1 MSAKA
6 PFSASPAPGALS
18 QAAAARSQRAAAQS
32 AAAAIY
38 FVDSATDK
46 VSSATDKVSSATD
59 KVSNTTDKVSSI
71 LIEDIFQ
78 YPNIDGSRLG
88 GDVPLSKWE
97 TILDE
102 SCIIPGK
109 VYVYSQFIVKFKI
122 VYSQFIVKFKIVYR
136 HLIVKFKIVY
146 SYLIEKFKIVY
157 GLSLFTRWLEGEYGL
172 HDQDTVGLNIN
183 AVGRSY
189 LLLQGC
195 DLSIK
200 KVDDIKLKID
210 GDLRRYNDIKA
221 IMTRL
226 AKQSLAQNNPEQYEG
241 FWVDSDEEEYWDYY
255 GYYDDYGQWQYYEDD
270 EWWDEEEQ
278 YDEQYPPPR
287 TSAADDEAYKGSGKG
302 KKGNPGNCSK
312 CGSRWHRSEDC
323 PAGGKKDTKKGD
335 DNKGNG
341 KSKSDSNNGKG
352 KYRGGKSRGRGKGR
366 GKGYRG
372 RGKGKGKKSKGH
384 YGDDYDEEYYD
395 DDWDWSTTYG
405 SWYATRTKTQNKDA
419 LWTFN
424 NRTEVHHGSSWS
436 SLQTVPSYSLDDPE
450 SPDMGQGLDFLVR
463 EVQNLCY
470 EDQVSQQN
478 NHNVHEV
485 NTSYHSIKGT
495 KRFGLLYD
503 PGASSGIIGTDTVR
517 EYQQEILGGAEI
529 ESRPTRAQ
537 FTGIDGKPT
546 PGIGKAILPLRI
558 PAMKDA
564 TFTGDMIGGMGS
576 WCPALMPLPTSI
588 RYRAIMFSA
597 MFDNGDGILVIFPD
611 NRRLGNRATPVYIRL
626 LLTDS
631 RHYIIPT
638 DNQHIREEVDQ
649 QYLHGVLLEHLQIF
663 WDFKPSRSGGRS
675 AEFQVDTAPADTSTG
690 AKSSTFSGMSRD
702 TTNPEILKQLDHLS
716 KSIESI
722 KDHIGQPAAHNTHHF
737 LSTKTAFA
745 GHSCGDDKRT
755 QDHQYPTRKT
765 TITRTQNFWKVWGMF
780 KGSGFTGD
788 MIPDGLNPEQQ
799 ERMQKNYQGI
809 PEKFYTKTKLTVIT
823 PRNADSFL
831 KHLQD
836 YKITSVDMQEHFSGS
851 STLSFWA
858 WKCEFSVLFPTDM
871 RYGWNLGLKEHQ
883 DIITRFQ
890 KAIRIQVK
898 LYTPECTPWSQASQT
913 ADPERKAANRSAD
926 LPALQWVSDECKN
939 TNLDG
944 TDYVIE
950 NPAKSAI
957 WEESPLKELQSD
969 ERMYNNTCD
978 QCQHGAQDAEGTPI
992 QKRTKFMASLRMRRT
1007 AIQCQCV
1014 RPHAWLVGGAQTS
1027 KAKIFPEKLC
1037 KNILKDIGKRIEMTL
1052 KTPLDL
1058 LFWTCESISSKS
1070 PKKEIVIKP
1079 NFDLQRFKHQL
1090 EEAAS
1095 DQARLA
1101 LLLGFHLKFWHATP
1115 DEMAR
1120 LLAALGVEPNIIKL
1134 CPQVV
1139 KDLCEG
1145 CRKYAMPLH
1154 RPAFRAHITT
1164 KFNERV
1170 QGDLFFLWDMIWL
1183 ILVDEHIRY
1192 KVIGV
1197 MKDKTAPEYLRCMG
1211 ECWIRFFGPMETF
1224 VSDQEGALTS
1234 DLVGTTL
1241 DRYTIKREFA
1251 GTDTNKE
1258 EKSTTGLVESHIRM
1272 TKSIALKNEVVAKR
1286 EGLNISKETL
1296 MYEAA
1301 MSQNLLLNFGGSTP
1315 ANALLGYTP
1324 RDFYDENSATTMAHK
1339 GALEISPDTFE
1350 SNVRMR
1356 LLSKQNVLK
1365 TIVEERL
1372 AIANKSRP
1380 QKLDIERI
1388 KVGDKVDLYRTP
1400 SKKDQ
1405 EGWRGPCDLLHMKST
1420 GAIVV
1425 WNGYPY
1431 IVPLRHIR
1439 IHQRLE
1445 AWTNSYERQHTASP
1459 PSMYLVTDY
1468 TDMLDIVE
1476 GTVPFKP
1483 QIVGMLIGADGKMRA
1498 SSSMG
1503 ETPPKVW
1510 SLAQQC
1516 AEDEWGIKI
1525 DGIVFGRCVRRL
1537 YAVTGTTFGRQVT
1550 WDCTRRDQ
1558 YVTTDINP
1566 SRQVLDIINAIPNM
1580 SDVNACSIL
1589 FYSFS
1594 SMTEDEETK
1603 KYVIPDFS
1611 DISAIDPD
1619 DESMLQRQY
1628 SILDMDILKQQKYIL
1643 DLDLLLHQ
1651 LLQQLE
1657 SDFDPNTIN
1666 YHFQQDCHT
1675 AEEHLRD
1682 HHLLLNERW
1691 QQLQA
1696 LDESQQSIEV
1706 DDKSMI
1712 SDEQFVPESDR
1723 HLVSAYMDSDE
1734 LDEYQTI
1741 MTSMAQ
1747 EVSDNLQCMSD
1758 NELTWTAEEAHWTIP
1773 GPFKESRTFYFDLNT
1788 GNAIFAQNDDILT
1801 EEDII
1806 KYWPLVEA
1814 ADRLESRS
1822 FIDNLCFKAVHHNNM
1837 DSSNV
1842 IDAVWV
1848 RRWKKDG
1855 NIMMVWTVHVD
1866 DIIVLAK
1873 QAWLLWGLNSME
1885 KRFGKIKRHELPFT
1899 HMGMSYEVLGERHL
1913 FIHQHVFTEGLKKIE
1928 IPFKL
1933 KDKLDH
1939 ECDAKLTHDLRSVL
1953 CSLLWLCQ
1961 TREDI
1966 YCDVVQLQQI
1976 VKKSNIGHL
1985 KQANLIVDR
1994 AKRNMKMAGLH
2005 FAPLSYPVRLVS
2017 VGDAGHG
2024 NTKTSYPQE
2033 GSAVFLMEDHMYQ
2046 VRIDK
2051 KDLVDPSD
2059 NYLLGGSTH
2068 PLMISS
2074 GKSKRISHSTCNAE
2088 TNAGYKVNQAAQFIA
2103 LRMSE
2108 IIMCSETQHKAKDM
2122 MEIFDRSLYQVRI
2135 DHCTDCMDFWQLC
2148 CGVKGVPSDKSSRLA
2163 VLSMREERLSGR
2175 IRNFIHLPTEV
2186 VIVDGL
2192 TKTGT
2197 FKLLMEHL
2205 TTGRWYVRPPKG
2217 KYITIRRII
2226 HQQDS
2231 YSEQDL
2237 LDLNE

>member
-1 MSAKA
+1 M
-6 PFSASPAPGALS
+6 
-18 QAAAARSQRAAAQS
+18 
-32 AAAAIY
+32 
-38 FVDSATDK
+38 
-46 VSSATDKVSSATD
+46 
-59 KVSNTTDKVSSI
+59 
-71 LIEDIFQ
+71 
-78 YPNIDGSRLG
+78 
-88 GDVPLSKWE
+88 
-97 TILDE
+97 
-102 SCIIPGK
+102 
-109 VYVYSQFIVKFKI
+109 
-122 VYSQFIVKFKIVYR
+122 
-136 HLIVKFKIVY
+136 
-146 SYLIEKFKIVY
+146 
-157 GLSLFTRWLEGEYGL
+157 
-172 HDQDTVGLNIN
+172 
-183 AVGRSY
+183 
-189 LLLQGC
+189 
-195 DLSIK
+195 
-200 KVDDIKLKID
+200 
-210 GDLRRYNDIKA
+210 
-221 IMTRL
+221 
-226 AKQSLAQNNPEQYEG
+226 
-241 FWVDSDEEEYWDYY
+241 
-255 GYYDDYGQWQYYEDD
+255 
-270 EWWDEEEQ
+270 
-278 YDEQYPPPR
+278 
-287 TSAADDEAYKGSGKG
+287 
-302 KKGNPGNCSK
+302 
-312 CGSRWHRSEDC
+312 
-323 PAGGKKDTKKGD
+323 
-335 DNKGNG
+335 
-341 KSKSDSNNGKG
+341 
-352 KYRGGKSRGRGKGR
+352 
-366 GKGYRG
+366 
-372 RGKGKGKKSKGH
+372 
-384 YGDDYDEEYYD
+384 
-395 DDWDWSTTYG
+395 
-405 SWYATRTKTQNKDA
+405 
-419 LWTFN
+419 
-424 NRTEVHHGSSWS
+424 
-436 SLQTVPSYSLDDPE
+436 
-450 SPDMGQGLDFLVR
+450 PDMGSPGHASTFDDDEEAEPRRLPRGIVPGGLDFLVR

-546 PGIGKAILPLRI
+546 PGIGKAIVPLRI

-631 RHYIIPT
+631 RRYIIPT
-638 DNQHIREEVDQ
+638 DNQHIREEEKKLINNIFMEFFWTIFK
-649 QYLHGVLLEHLQIF
+649 YSGTSNHPALEA
-663 WDFKPSRSGGRS
+663 DRRS
-675 AEFQVDTAPADTSTG
+675 FNTG

-722 KDHIGQPAAHNTHHF
+722 KDHIGQPAAPNTHHF
-737 LSTKTAFA
+737 VSMETAFA
-745 GHSCGDDKRT
+745 GHSCGDDKCT
-755 QDHQYPTRKT
+755 QDHQYPMRKT

-788 MIPDGLNPEQQ
+788 MIPDGLNPAQQ

-831 KHLQD
+831 KHLQN

-858 WKCEFSVLFPTDM
+858 WRCEFSVLFPTDM
-871 RYGWNLGLKEHQ
+871 RWLEPRAEGTQ

-898 LYTPECTPWSQASQT
+898 FYTPECTPWSQASQT

-957 WEESPLKELQSD
+957 WEESPLKGLQSD
-969 ERMYNNTCD
+969 ERMYNNICD

-992 QKRTKFMASLRMRRT
+992 QKRTKFMASFRMRRT
-1007 AIQCQCV
+1007 AIQRQCV

-1027 KAKIFPEKLC
+1027 KAKIFTEKLC

-1251 GTDTNKE
+1251 GTDPNKE

-1296 MYEAA
+1296 VYEAA
-1301 MSQNLLLNFGGSTP
+1301 MAQNLLLNFGGSTP

-1380 QKLDIERI
+1380 QKLDTERI

-1439 IHQRLE
+1439 IHQRLA
-1445 AWTNSYERQHTASP
+1445 AWTNSYERQHTASS

-1510 SLAQQC
+1510 ILAQQC

-1537 YAVTGTTFGRQVT
+1537 YAVTGATFGRQVT

-1594 SMTEDEETK
+1594 SMAEDEETK

-1619 DESMLQRQY
+1619 DESMLQY
-1628 SILDMDILKQQKYIL
+1628 SILDMDILKQQKDIL

-1651 LLQQLE
+1651 LLRQLE

-1675 AEEHLRD
+1675 AEDHLRD
-1682 HHLLLNERW
+1682 LHLLL
-1691 QQLQA
+1691 
-1696 LDESQQSIEV
+1696 
-1706 DDKSMI
+1706 
-1712 SDEQFVPESDR
+1712 DEQWQR
-1723 HLVSAYMDSDE
+1723 
-1734 LDEYQTI
+1734 
-1741 MTSMAQ
+1741 
-1747 EVSDNLQCMSD
+1747 LQ
-1758 NELTWTAEEAHWTIP
+1758 
-1773 GPFKESRTFYFDLNT
+1773 
-1788 GNAIFAQNDDILT
+1788 
-1801 EEDII
+1801 
-1806 KYWPLVEA
+1806 
-1814 ADRLESRS
+1814 
-1822 FIDNLCFKAVHHNNM
+1822 
-1837 DSSNV
+1837 
-1842 IDAVWV
+1842 
-1848 RRWKKDG
+1848 
-1855 NIMMVWTVHVD
+1855 
-1866 DIIVLAK
+1866 
-1873 QAWLLWGLNSME
+1873 
-1885 KRFGKIKRHELPFT
+1885 
-1899 HMGMSYEVLGERHL
+1899 
-1913 FIHQHVFTEGLKKIE
+1913 
-1928 IPFKL
+1928 
-1933 KDKLDH
+1933 
-1939 ECDAKLTHDLRSVL
+1939 
-1953 CSLLWLCQ
+1953 
-1961 TREDI
+1961 
-1966 YCDVVQLQQI
+1966 
-1976 VKKSNIGHL
+1976 
-1985 KQANLIVDR
+1985 
-1994 AKRNMKMAGLH
+1994 
-2005 FAPLSYPVRLVS
+2005 
-2017 VGDAGHG
+2017 
-2024 NTKTSYPQE
+2024 
-2033 GSAVFLMEDHMYQ
+2033 
-2046 VRIDK
+2046 
-2051 KDLVDPSD
+2051 
-2059 NYLLGGSTH
+2059 
-2068 PLMISS
+2068 
-2074 GKSKRISHSTCNAE
+2074 
-2088 TNAGYKVNQAAQFIA
+2088 
-2103 LRMSE
+2103 
-2108 IIMCSETQHKAKDM
+2108 
-2122 MEIFDRSLYQVRI
+2122 
-2135 DHCTDCMDFWQLC
+2135 
-2148 CGVKGVPSDKSSRLA
+2148 
-2163 VLSMREERLSGR
+2163 
-2175 IRNFIHLPTEV
+2175 
-2186 VIVDGL
+2186 
-2192 TKTGT
+2192 
-2197 FKLLMEHL
+2197 
-2205 TTGRWYVRPPKG
+2205 
-2217 KYITIRRII
+2217 
-2226 HQQDS
+2226 
-2231 YSEQDL
+2231 
-2237 LDLNE
+2237 

>member
-1 MSAKA
+1 CSH
-6 PFSASPAPGALS
+6 P
-18 QAAAARSQRAAAQS
+18 
-32 AAAAIY
+32 
-38 FVDSATDK
+38 
-46 VSSATDKVSSATD
+46 
-59 KVSNTTDKVSSI
+59 
-71 LIEDIFQ
+71 
-78 YPNIDGSRLG
+78 
-88 GDVPLSKWE
+88 
-97 TILDE
+97 
-102 SCIIPGK
+102 
-109 VYVYSQFIVKFKI
+109 
-122 VYSQFIVKFKIVYR
+122 
-136 HLIVKFKIVY
+136 VKFKIVY
-146 SYLIEKFKIVY
+146 SYLIVKFKIVY
-157 GLSLFTRWLEGEYGL
+157 SCFTVKFKIVYSYLIVKFKIVYSCFI
-172 HDQDTVGLNIN
+172 VKFKIVYGLNIN

-278 YDEQYPPPR
+278 YDEQYSPPGA
-287 TSAADDEAYKGSGKG
+287 SAADDEAYKGSGKG

-323 PAGGKKDTKKGD
+323 PAAGKKDTKKGD

-384 YGDDYDEEYYD
+384 YGDDYDEEYSD
-395 DDWDWSTTYG
+395 DDWDWSTSHG

-419 LWTFN
+419 LWKPN
-424 NRTEVHHGSSWS
+424 PVAY
-436 SLQTVPSYSLDDPE
+436 LAE
-450 SPDMGQGLDFLVR
+450 SFL
-463 EVQNLCY
+463 
-470 EDQVSQQN
+470 
-478 NHNVHEV
+478 EV

-546 PGIGKAILPLRI
+546 PGIGKAIVPLRI

-649 QYLHGVLLEHLQIF
+649 QYLHGVLLDHLQIF

-702 TTNPEILKQLDHLS
+702 ATNPEILKQLDHLS

-722 KDHIGQPAAHNTHHF
+722 KDHIGQPAAPNTHHF
-737 LSTKTAFA
+737 VSMETAFA
-745 GHSCGDDKRT
+745 GHSCGDDKCT

-788 MIPDGLNPEQQ
+788 MIPDGLNPAQQ

-831 KHLQD
+831 KHLQN

-858 WKCEFSVLFPTDM
+858 WRCEFSVLFPTDM
-871 RYGWNLGLKEHQ
+871 RCGWNLGLKERQ
-883 DIITRFQ
+883 DIISRFQ

-898 LYTPECTPWSQASQT
+898 FYTPECTPWSQASQT

-957 WEESPLKELQSD
+957 WEESPLKGLQSD
-969 ERMYNNTCD
+969 ERMYNNICD
-978 QCQHGAQDAEGTPI
+978 QCQHGAQDAEG
-992 QKRTKFMASLRMRRT
+992 
-1007 AIQCQCV
+1007 
-1014 RPHAWLVGGAQTS
+1014 AQTS
-1027 KAKIFPEKLC
+1027 KAKIFTEKLC

-1197 MKDKTAPEYLRCMG
+1197 MKDKTAPEYLR
-1211 ECWIRFFGPMETF
+1211 
-1224 VSDQEGALTS
+1224 ALTS

-1251 GTDTNKE
+1251 GTDPNKE

-1296 MYEAA
+1296 VYEAA
-1301 MSQNLLLNFGGSTP
+1301 MAQNLLLNFGGNTP
-1315 ANALLGYTP
+1315 ANALFGYTP

-1356 LLSKQNVLK
+1356 LLSKQNVLN

-1380 QKLDIERI
+1380 QKLDTERI

-1439 IHQRLE
+1439 IHQRLA
-1445 AWTNSYERQHTASP
+1445 AWTNSYERRHTASS
-1459 PSMYLVTDY
+1459 PSVYLVTDY

-1510 SLAQQC
+1510 ILAKQC

-1537 YAVTGTTFGRQVT
+1537 YAVTGATFGRQVT

-1594 SMTEDEETK
+1594 SLAEDEETK

-1619 DESMLQRQY
+1619 DESMLWRKNNNKEDNHRHLDRLRHQQWQY

-1651 LLQQLE
+1651 LLRQLE
-1657 SDFDPNTIN
+1657 SDFDPNTTN

-1675 AEEHLRD
+1675 AEDHLRD
-1682 HHLLLNERW
+1682 LHLLLDEQW
-1691 QQLQA
+1691 QRLQA
-1696 LDESQQSIEV
+1696 
-1706 DDKSMI
+1706 
-1712 SDEQFVPESDR
+1712 R
-1723 HLVSAYMDSDE
+1723 
-1734 LDEYQTI
+1734 
-1741 MTSMAQ
+1741 
-1747 EVSDNLQCMSD
+1747 
-1758 NELTWTAEEAHWTIP
+1758 
-1773 GPFKESRTFYFDLNT
+1773 
-1788 GNAIFAQNDDILT
+1788 
-1801 EEDII
+1801 
-1806 KYWPLVEA
+1806 
-1814 ADRLESRS
+1814 
-1822 FIDNLCFKAVHHNNM
+1822 
-1837 DSSNV
+1837 
-1842 IDAVWV
+1842 
-1848 RRWKKDG
+1848 
-1855 NIMMVWTVHVD
+1855 
-1866 DIIVLAK
+1866 
-1873 QAWLLWGLNSME
+1873 
-1885 KRFGKIKRHELPFT
+1885 
-1899 HMGMSYEVLGERHL
+1899 
-1913 FIHQHVFTEGLKKIE
+1913 
-1928 IPFKL
+1928 
-1933 KDKLDH
+1933 
-1939 ECDAKLTHDLRSVL
+1939 
-1953 CSLLWLCQ
+1953 
-1961 TREDI
+1961 
-1966 YCDVVQLQQI
+1966 
-1976 VKKSNIGHL
+1976 
-1985 KQANLIVDR
+1985 
-1994 AKRNMKMAGLH
+1994 
-2005 FAPLSYPVRLVS
+2005 
-2017 VGDAGHG
+2017 
-2024 NTKTSYPQE
+2024 
-2033 GSAVFLMEDHMYQ
+2033 
-2046 VRIDK
+2046 
-2051 KDLVDPSD
+2051 
-2059 NYLLGGSTH
+2059 
-2068 PLMISS
+2068 
-2074 GKSKRISHSTCNAE
+2074 
-2088 TNAGYKVNQAAQFIA
+2088 
-2103 LRMSE
+2103 
-2108 IIMCSETQHKAKDM
+2108 
-2122 MEIFDRSLYQVRI
+2122 
-2135 DHCTDCMDFWQLC
+2135 
-2148 CGVKGVPSDKSSRLA
+2148 
-2163 VLSMREERLSGR
+2163 
-2175 IRNFIHLPTEV
+2175 
-2186 VIVDGL
+2186 
-2192 TKTGT
+2192 
-2197 FKLLMEHL
+2197 
-2205 TTGRWYVRPPKG
+2205 
-2217 KYITIRRII
+2217 
-2226 HQQDS
+2226 
-2231 YSEQDL
+2231 
-2237 LDLNE
+2237 